1 MYFQKLDD
9 IIVVFTYNCFTVYQC
24 NIYISTI
31 ISIIIIKKKS
41 KKKIKVYYTLYVVPY
56 LLYTMYNLTNFYIIS
71 GKL

>member
-1 MYFQKLDD
+1 MRAVSSMAWQDMLSSLSRVMLIF
-9 IIVVFTYNCFTVYQC
+9 
-24 NIYISTI
+24 S
-31 ISIIIIKKKS
+31 KK